1 MKRFTFFAAM
11 LLSAFAAEA
20 QQAIFE
26 RHDTRSPQFNDDGT
40 VTLRIKAP
48 EAKKV
53 TVVGDCIERGHG
65 ELRQQDGVWSYT
77 TAQLPAELY
86 SYRFY
91 VDGVETQDAGNIERS
106 RDVRSF
112 MSTFIVSKEEGD
124 KGWLYQNHNVEHGD
138 VAHVWYDSPQ
148 LGLKRR
154 MSIYT
159 PPGYD
164 KGKAYPV
171 LYLLHGAGG
180 DEEAWLTLGRTA
192 QIMDNLIALGKA
204 KPMIVVM
211 PNGNASDDAGPLET
225 GLKASPISSPKGKD
239 SQVQSPRSF
248 RKGAGGKAA
257 TYEESFSDVMNYVK
271 KHYKTKKGAD
281 NTAICG
287 LSMGGYHTFRISMLN
302 PGTFGYMGLF
312 SAAIRLGGRNQQ
324 KSVEQQFADNPKAT
338 AQMKALFDA
347 KPHLYWIAIGKDDFL
362 FQQNVELRSY
372 LDKMQYPYEYY
383 ENGGGHIWRNWRI
396 YLSMFAQRLF

>member
-1 MKRFTFFAAM
+1 M
-11 LLSAFAAEA
+11 LLSAFVAEA

-26 RHDTRSPQFNDDGT
+26 RHDTRSPQFNGDGT

-225 GLKASPISSPKGKD
+225 GIRNKNWPKAS
-239 SQVQSPRSF
+239 
-248 RKGAGGKAA
+248 
-257 TYEESFSDVMNYVK
+257 YEESFSDVMNYVK

-312 SAAIRLGGRNQQ
+312 SAAIRLGGRNQP
-324 KSVEQQFADNPKAT
+324 KSVEQQFADNPEAT

-347 KPHLYWIAIGKDDFL
+347 KPRLYWIAIGKDDFL

>member
-1 MKRFTFFAAM
+1 MKKLHLLAAT
-11 LLSAFAAEA
+11 LLMASAVQA

-26 RHDTRSPQFNDDGT
+26 RHDTRSPEFNADGT

-53 TVVGDCIERGHG
+53 GIIGDCIENGRA
-65 ELRQQDGVWSYT
+65 EMTQQDGVWTYT
-77 TAQLPAELY
+77 TQALPAELY

-112 MSTFIVSKEEGD
+112 MSTFIISKEEGD
-124 KGWLYQNHNVEHGD
+124 AGWLYQNHNVEHGD
-138 VAHVWYDSPQ
+138 VSHVWYDSPT
-148 LGLKRR
+148 LGMKRR

-159 PPGYD
+159 PPGYE

-180 DEEAWLTLGRTA
+180 DEEAWLTLGRMA

-204 KPMIVVM
+204 KPMIVVT

-225 GLKASPISSPKGKD
+225 GIPNKNRPQAS
-239 SQVQSPRSF
+239 
-248 RKGAGGKAA
+248 
-257 TYEESFSDVMNYVK
+257 YEESFPDIMNYVA
-271 KHYKTKKGAD
+271 KHYKIKKGAD
-281 NTAICG
+281 NTALCG
-287 LSMGGYHTFRISMLN
+287 LSMGGYHTFRISMLQ
-302 PGTFGYMGLF
+302 PGTFGYIGLY
-312 SAAIRLGGRNQQ
+312 SAAIRLGRDQQ
-324 KSVEQQFADNPKAT
+324 KSVEQQFEENPEAT
-338 AQMKALFDA
+338 AQMKALFAA
-347 KPHLYWIAIGKDDFL
+347 KPHLYWIAIGKEDFL
-362 FQQNVELRSY
+362 FEQNVGLRRY

-383 ENGGGHIWRNWRI
+383 ESEGGHIWRNWRI

>member
-1 MKRFTFFAAM
+1 MKRFGFFAAM

-91 VDGVETQDAGNIERS
+91 VDGVETQDASNIERS

-225 GLKASPISSPKGKD
+225 GLMKKEWPKM
-239 SQVQSPRSF
+239 S
-248 RKGAGGKAA
+248 
-257 TYEESFSDVMNYVK
+257 YEESFSDVMNYVK

-324 KSVEQQFADNPKAT
+324 KSVEQQFADNPEAT

>member
-1 MKRFTFFAAM
+1 MKRLHILAAS
-11 LLSAFAAEA
+11 LLMVSTIQA

-26 RHDTRSPQFNDDGT
+26 RHDTRSPEFNSDGT

-53 TVVGDCIERGHG
+53 DIIGDCVEKGRG
-65 ELRQQDGVWSYT
+65 EMTQQDGVWTYT
-77 TAQLPAELY
+77 TKVLPPELY

-112 MSTFIVSKEEGD
+112 MSTFIISREEGD
-124 KGWLYQNHNVEHGD
+124 CGYLYQNHNVEHGD
-138 VAHVWYDSPQ
+138 VAHVWYDSPT
-148 LGLKRR
+148 LGMKRR

-204 KPMIVVM
+204 KPMIVVT

-225 GLKASPISSPKGKD
+225 GLTKKDWPKK
-239 SQVQSPRSF
+239 
-248 RKGAGGKAA
+248 
-257 TYEESFSDVMNYVK
+257 TYEESFQDIMNYVK
-271 KHYKTKKGAD
+271 DHYKIKKGPD

-312 SAAIRLGGRNQQ
+312 SAAVRLGRGGD
-324 KSVEQQFADNPKAT
+324 KSVEQQFAENEEASN
-338 AQMKALFDA
+338 QMKALFAA

-362 FQQNVELRSY
+362 FQQNVQLRGY

-383 ENGGGHIWRNWRI
+383 ESEGGHIWKNWRI
-396 YLSMFAQRLF
+396 YLSMFAPRLFQ

>member
-1 MKRFTFFAAM
+1 MKRFGFFAAM
-11 LLSAFAAEA
+11 LLTAFVAEA

-53 TVVGDCIERGHG
+53 TIVGDCIERGHG

-112 MSTFIVSKEEGD
+112 MSTFIVSKEGGD

-138 VAHVWYDSPQ
+138 VAHVWYDSPK

-164 KGKAYPV
+164 KRKAYPV

-211 PNGNASDDAGPLET
+211 PNGNASDDASPLET
-225 GLKASPISSPKGKD
+225 GLKKKEWPKM
-239 SQVQSPRSF
+239 S
-248 RKGAGGKAA
+248 
-257 TYEESFSDVMNYVK
+257 YEESFSDVMNYVK
-271 KHYKTKKGAD
+271 KHYKTKKGAN

-312 SAAIRLGGRNQQ
+312 SAAIRLGGRNQP
-324 KSVEQQFADNPKAT
+324 KSVEQQFADNPEAT

>member
-1 MKRFTFFAAM
+1 MKRLY
-11 LLSAFAAEA
+11 LLTALLLTAFAAQA

-26 RHDTRSPQFNDDGT
+26 KHDTRSPQFNDDGT
-40 VTLRIKAP
+40 VTLRVKAP
-48 EAKKV
+48 DAKKV
-53 TVVGDCIERGHG
+53 TVIGDCIKDGH
-65 ELRQQDGVWSYT
+65 QDMTNQDGIWSYT
-77 TAQLPAELY
+77 TEVLAPELY
-86 SYRFY
+86 NYRFY
-91 VDGVETQDAGNIERS
+91 VDGAEAQDAGNIERS

-112 MSTFIVSKEEGD
+112 MSIFIVSKEEGD
-124 KGWLYQNHNVEHGD
+124 CGYLYQNHNVEHGD

-148 LGLKRR
+148 LGMKRR

-211 PNGNASDDAGPLET
+211 PNGNASEVATKTLSISPL
-225 GLKASPISSPKGKD
+225 KGED
-239 SQVQSPRSF
+239 TLPLREG
-248 RKGAGGKAA
+248 RGGS
-257 TYEESFSDVMNYVK
+257 YEESFSDIMNYVK
-271 KHYKTKKGAD
+271 SHYKIKKGAD

-302 PGTFGYMGLF
+302 AGTFGYMGLF
-312 SAAIRLGGRNQQ
+312 SAAVRLDRSQ
-324 KSVEQQFADNPKAT
+324 KSFEEQLQDHPEAVQ
-338 AQMKALFDA
+338 QMKDLFAA
-347 KPHLYWIAIGKDDFL
+347 KPHLYWIAIGKEDFL
-362 FQQNVELRSY
+362 FQQNVALRGY
-372 LDKMQYPYEYY
+372 LDKMQYPYEYF
-383 ENGGGHIWRNWRI
+383 ENEGGHIWRNWRI

>member
-11 LLSAFAAEA
+11 LLTAFAAEA

-180 DEEAWLTLGRTA
+180 DEEACLTLGRTA

-211 PNGNASDDAGPLET
+211 PNGNASDDASPLET
-225 GLKASPISSPKGKD
+225 GLKKKEWPKM
-239 SQVQSPRSF
+239 S
-248 RKGAGGKAA
+248 
-257 TYEESFSDVMNYVK
+257 YEESFSDVMNYVK

-324 KSVEQQFADNPKAT
+324 KSVEQQFADNPEAT

>member
-1 MKRFTFFAAM
+1 
-11 LLSAFAAEA
+11 
-20 QQAIFE
+20 
-26 RHDTRSPQFNDDGT
+26 
-40 VTLRIKAP
+40 
-48 EAKKV
+48 
-53 TVVGDCIERGHG
+53 
-65 ELRQQDGVWSYT
+65 
-77 TAQLPAELY
+77 
-86 SYRFY
+86 
-91 VDGVETQDAGNIERS
+91 
-106 RDVRSF
+106 
-112 MSTFIVSKEEGD
+112 
-124 KGWLYQNHNVEHGD
+124 VEHGD

-225 GLKASPISSPKGKD
+225 GLMKKEWPKM
-239 SQVQSPRSF
+239 S
-248 RKGAGGKAA
+248 
-257 TYEESFSDVMNYVK
+257 YEESFSDVMNYVK
-271 KHYKTKKGAD
+271 KHYKTKKGAN

-312 SAAIRLGGRNQQ
+312 SAAIRLGGRNQP
-324 KSVEQQFADNPKAT
+324 KSVEQQFADNPEAT

>member
-1 MKRFTFFAAM
+1 M
-11 LLSAFAAEA
+11 LLSAFASQA

-48 EAKKV
+48 QAIKV
-53 TVVGDCIERGHG
+53 TVIGDCIENGNQ
-65 ELRQQDGVWSYT
+65 ELKKQDDVWSYT
-77 TAQLPAELY
+77 TNVLAPELY

-112 MSTFIVSKEEGD
+112 MSTFIISKEEGD
-124 KGWLYQNHNVEHGD
+124 QGWLYQNHNVEHGD
-138 VAHVWYDSPQ
+138 VAHVWYDSPT
-148 LGLKRR
+148 LGMKRR

-164 KGKAYPV
+164 KGKSYPV

-225 GLKASPISSPKGKD
+225 GIAKKERPSK
-239 SQVQSPRSF
+239 
-248 RKGAGGKAA
+248 
-257 TYEESFSDVMNYVK
+257 TYEESFPDIMNYMK
-271 KHYKTKKGAD
+271 SHYKIKTGAD

-287 LSMGGYHTFRISMLN
+287 LSMGGGHTFRISMKN
-302 PGTFGYMGLF
+302 AGTFGYMGLF
-312 SAAIRLGGRNQQ
+312 SAAVRLEWNSKKTVAEQFEDNQ
-324 KSVEQQFADNPKAT
+324 EAT
-338 AQMKALFDA
+338 AQMKALFAA
-347 KPHLYWIAIGKDDFL
+347 KPRLYWIAIGRDDFL
-362 FQQNVELRSY
+362 FLQNAELRSY
-372 LDKMQYPYEYY
+372 FDRMKYPYEFY
-383 ENGGGHIWRNWRI
+383 ESEGGHIWRNWRI

>member
-1 MKRFTFFAAM
+1 MKRFTFLAAM
-11 LLSAFAAEA
+11 LLTVFAAEA

-53 TVVGDCIERGHG
+53 TVVGDCIEKGHG
-65 ELRQQDGVWSYT
+65 ELKQQDGVWSYT

-91 VDGVETQDAGNIERS
+91 VDGVEAQDAGNIERS

-124 KGWLYQNHNVEHGD
+124 CGWLYQNHNVEHGD

-192 QIMDNLIALGKA
+192 QIIDNLIALGKA

-211 PNGNASDDAGPLET
+211 PNGNASDDASPLET
-225 GLKASPISSPKGKD
+225 GLKKKEWPKM
-239 SQVQSPRSF
+239 S
-248 RKGAGGKAA
+248 
-257 TYEESFSDVMNYVK
+257 YEESFSDVMNYVK

-324 KSVEQQFADNPKAT
+324 KGVEQQFADNPEAT

>member
-1 MKRFTFFAAM
+1 MKRFTFLAAM
-11 LLSAFAAEA
+11 LLTVFAAEA

-26 RHDTRSPQFNDDGT
+26 RHDTRSPQFNDDGP

-53 TVVGDCIERGHG
+53 TVVGDCIEKGHG
-65 ELRQQDGVWSYT
+65 ELKQQDGVWSYT

-91 VDGVETQDAGNIERS
+91 VDGVEAQDAGNIERS

-124 KGWLYQNHNVEHGD
+124 CGWLYQNHNVEHGD

-211 PNGNASDDAGPLET
+211 PNGNASDDASPLET
-225 GLKASPISSPKGKD
+225 GLKKKEWPKM
-239 SQVQSPRSF
+239 S
-248 RKGAGGKAA
+248 
-257 TYEESFSDVMNYVK
+257 YEESFSDVMNYVK

-324 KSVEQQFADNPKAT
+324 KSVEQQFADNPEAT

>member
-1 MKRFTFFAAM
+1 MKKLQLLAAT
-11 LLSAFAAEA
+11 LLMASAVQA

-26 RHDTRSPQFNDDGT
+26 RHDTRSPEFNADGT

-53 TVVGDCIERGHG
+53 CIIGDCIENGRG
-65 ELRQQDGVWSYT
+65 EMTQQDGVWTYT
-77 TAQLPAELY
+77 TKALPAELY

-124 KGWLYQNHNVEHGD
+124 LGYLYQNHNVEHGD
-138 VAHVWYDSPQ
+138 VSHVWYDSPT
-148 LGLKRR
+148 LGMKRR

-180 DEEAWLTLGRTA
+180 DEEAWLTLGRMA

-204 KPMIVVM
+204 KPMIVVT

-225 GLKASPISSPKGKD
+225 GIQNKSWPKAS
-239 SQVQSPRSF
+239 
-248 RKGAGGKAA
+248 
-257 TYEESFSDVMNYVK
+257 YEESFKDIMNYVA
-271 KHYKTKKGAD
+271 KHYKIKKGAD
-281 NTAICG
+281 NTALCG

-302 PGTFGYMGLF
+302 PGTFGYIGLY
-312 SAAIRLGGRNQQ
+312 SAAVRLGRGQQ
-324 KSVEQQFADNPKAT
+324 KSLEQQFEENPEAT
-338 AQMKALFDA
+338 AQMKALFAA
-347 KPHLYWIAIGKDDFL
+347 KPHLYWIAIGKEDFL
-362 FQQNVELRSY
+362 FQQNVELRYY

-383 ENGGGHIWRNWRI
+383 ENEGGHIWRNWRI

>member
-1 MKRFTFFAAM
+1 MKRLHILAAS
-11 LLSAFAAEA
+11 LLMASAVQA

-26 RHDTRSPQFNDDGT
+26 RQDTRSPQFNNDGT

-53 TVVGDCIERGHG
+53 GIVGDCVENGRA
-65 ELRQQDGVWSYT
+65 EMTQQDGVWTYT
-77 TAQLPAELY
+77 TKALPAELY

-112 MSTFIVSKEEGD
+112 MSTFIISKEEGD
-124 KGWLYQNHNVEHGD
+124 CGYLYQNHNVEHGD
-138 VAHVWYDSPQ
+138 VSRVWYDSPK
-148 LGLKRR
+148 LGMKRR

-211 PNGNASDDAGPLET
+211 PNGNASDDASPLET
-225 GLKASPISSPKGKD
+225 GIRNKERPKAS
-239 SQVQSPRSF
+239 
-248 RKGAGGKAA
+248 
-257 TYEESFSDVMNYVK
+257 YEESFPDIMDYMA
-271 KHYKTKKGAD
+271 KHYKIKKGAD

-287 LSMGGYHTFRISMLN
+287 LSMGGGHTFRISMMN

-312 SAAIRLGGRNQQ
+312 SAAVRLEWNSQ
-324 KSVEQQFADNPKAT
+324 KNLEQQFESNQKAAD
-338 AQMKALFDA
+338 QMKALFAA

-362 FQQNVELRSY
+362 IQQNVELRRY
-372 LDKMQYPYEYY
+372 LDKMQYPYEYF
-383 ENGGGHIWRNWRI
+383 ENEGGHIWRNWRI
-396 YLSMFAQRLF
+396 YLSMFAPRLF

>member
-1 MKRFTFFAAM
+1 MKRLYVFAA
-11 LLSAFAAEA
+11 LLLTAFALQA

-26 RHDTRSPQFNDDGT
+26 RHDTRSPQFNEDGT

-53 TVVGDCIERGHG
+53 VVIGDCVERGNQ
-65 ELRQQDGVWSYT
+65 EMTNQDGVWSYT
-77 TAQLPAELY
+77 TKALAPELY

-112 MSTFIVSKEEGD
+112 MSTFIISKEEGD
-124 KGWLYQNHNVEHGD
+124 QGYLYQNHNVEHGD
-138 VAHVWYDSPQ
+138 VAHVWYDSPG
-148 LGLKRR
+148 LGMKRR

-204 KPMIVVM
+204 EPMIVVT

-225 GLKASPISSPKGKD
+225 GIRNKERPKT
-239 SQVQSPRSF
+239 
-248 RKGAGGKAA
+248 
-257 TYEESFSDVMNYVK
+257 TYEESFQDIMNYVK
-271 KHYKTKKGAD
+271 DHYKIKKGAD
-281 NTAICG
+281 NTAVCG

-302 PGTFGYMGLF
+302 AGTFGYMGLF
-312 SAAIRLGGRNQQ
+312 SAAVRLEWNSQ
-324 KSVEQQFADNPKAT
+324 KTVVEQFESNQKAT
-338 AQMKALFDA
+338 EQMKALFAA

-362 FQQNVELRSY
+362 FQQNVELRQY

-383 ENGGGHIWRNWRI
+383 KSEGGHIWRNWRV
-396 YLSMFAQRLF
+396 YLSMFAQRLFK

>member
-1 MKRFTFFAAM
+1 MKRFGFFAAM
-11 LLSAFAAEA
+11 LLSAFVAEA

-91 VDGVETQDAGNIERS
+91 VEGVETQDAGNIERS

-124 KGWLYQNHNVEHGD
+124 KGWLYQNHNVAHGD

-225 GLKASPISSPKGKD
+225 GLMKKEWPKM
-239 SQVQSPRSF
+239 S
-248 RKGAGGKAA
+248 
-257 TYEESFSDVMNYVK
+257 YEESFSDVMNYVK

-324 KSVEQQFADNPKAT
+324 KSVEQQFADNPEAT

>member
-11 LLSAFAAEA
+11 LLSAFVAEA

-225 GLKASPISSPKGKD
+225 GLMKKEWPKM
-239 SQVQSPRSF
+239 S
-248 RKGAGGKAA
+248 
-257 TYEESFSDVMNYVK
+257 YEESFSDVMNYVK

-324 KSVEQQFADNPKAT
+324 KSVEQQFADNPEAT

>member
-1 MKRFTFFAAM
+1 MKRLQLLAA
-11 LLSAFAAEA
+11 LWLTALAAVA

-26 RHDTRSPQFNDDGT
+26 KHDTRSPQLNADGT

-48 EAKKV
+48 EATKV
-53 TVVGDCIERGHG
+53 SVVGDCISGGRAEMTKEG
-65 ELRQQDGVWSYT
+65 DMWTYT
-77 TAQLPAELY
+77 TDALPAELY
-86 SYRFY
+86 NYRFY
-91 VDGVETQDAGNIERS
+91 VDGAEVQDAGNIERS

-112 MSTFIVSKEEGD
+112 MSTFIVSREEGD
-124 KGWLYQNHNVEHGD
+124 KGWLYQNHNVAHGD
-138 VAHVWYDSPQ
+138 VSHVWYDSPT
-148 LGLKRR
+148 LGMRRR

-180 DEEAWLTLGRTA
+180 DEEAWLTLGRMA

-204 KPMIVVM
+204 KPMIVVT

-225 GLKASPISSPKGKD
+225 GLLKKEWPQK
-239 SQVQSPRSF
+239 
-248 RKGAGGKAA
+248 
-257 TYEESFSDVMNYVK
+257 TYEESFPDIMNYVK
-271 KHYKTKKGAD
+271 EHYKIKKGAA

-302 PGTFGYMGLF
+302 PKAFGYMGLF
-312 SAAIRLGGRNQQ
+312 SAAVRLDRSQ
-324 KSVEQQFADNPKAT
+324 KSLEEQLQEHPEAVEQL
-338 AQMKALFDA
+338 KALFDA
-347 KPHLYWIAIGKDDFL
+347 QPKLYWIAIGKEDFL
-362 FQQNVELRSY
+362 FGQNVALRSY
-372 LDKMQYPYEYY
+372 LDKMHYPYEYY
-383 ENGGGHIWRNWRI
+383 ENDGGHIWRNWRI

>member
-1 MKRFTFFAAM
+1 MKRLYVFAA
-11 LLSAFAAEA
+11 LLLTAFALQA

-26 RHDTRSPQFNDDGT
+26 RHDTRSPQFNEDGT

-53 TVVGDCIERGHG
+53 VVIGDCVERGNQ
-65 ELRQQDGVWSYT
+65 EMTNQDGVWSYT
-77 TAQLPAELY
+77 TKALAPELY

-112 MSTFIVSKEEGD
+112 MSTFIISKEEGD
-124 KGWLYQNHNVEHGD
+124 QGYLYQNHNVEHGD
-138 VAHVWYDSPQ
+138 VAHVWYDSPG
-148 LGLKRR
+148 LGMKRR

-204 KPMIVVM
+204 EPMIVVT

-225 GLKASPISSPKGKD
+225 GIKNKERPKT
-239 SQVQSPRSF
+239 
-248 RKGAGGKAA
+248 
-257 TYEESFSDVMNYVK
+257 TYEESFQDIMNYVK
-271 KHYKTKKGAD
+271 DHYKIKKGAD
-281 NTAICG
+281 NTAVCG

-302 PGTFGYMGLF
+302 AGTFGYMGLF
-312 SAAIRLGGRNQQ
+312 SAAVRLEWNSQ
-324 KSVEQQFADNPKAT
+324 KTVVEQFESNQKAT
-338 AQMKALFDA
+338 EQMKALFAA

-362 FQQNVELRSY
+362 FQQNVELRQY

-383 ENGGGHIWRNWRI
+383 ESEGGHIWRNWRV
-396 YLSMFAQRLF
+396 YLSMFAQRLFK

>member
-1 MKRFTFFAAM
+1 MKRLHILAAS
-11 LLSAFAAEA
+11 LLMVSTIQA

-26 RHDTRSPQFNDDGT
+26 RHDTRSPEFNSDGT

-53 TVVGDCIERGHG
+53 GIIGDCVENGRG
-65 ELRQQDGVWSYT
+65 EMTQQDGVWTYT
-77 TAQLPAELY
+77 TKVLPPELY

-112 MSTFIVSKEEGD
+112 MSTFIISREEGD
-124 KGWLYQNHNVEHGD
+124 CGYLYQNHNVEHGD
-138 VAHVWYDSPQ
+138 VAHVWYDSPT
-148 LGLKRR
+148 LGMKRR

-204 KPMIVVM
+204 KPMIVVT

-225 GLKASPISSPKGKD
+225 GLTKKDWPKK
-239 SQVQSPRSF
+239 
-248 RKGAGGKAA
+248 
-257 TYEESFSDVMNYVK
+257 TYEESFPDIMNYVK
-271 KHYKTKKGAD
+271 DHYKIKKGPD

-312 SAAIRLGGRNQQ
+312 SAAVRLGRGGD
-324 KSVEQQFADNPKAT
+324 KSVEQQFAENEEASN
-338 AQMKALFDA
+338 QMKALFAA

-362 FQQNVELRSY
+362 FQQNVQLRGY

-383 ENGGGHIWRNWRI
+383 ESEGGHIWRNWRI
-396 YLSMFAQRLF
+396 YLSMFAPRLFQ

>member
-1 MKRFTFFAAM
+1 MKRFGFFAAM
-11 LLSAFAAEA
+11 LLSAFVAEA

-53 TVVGDCIERGHG
+53 TIVGDCIERGHG

-77 TAQLPAELY
+77 TTQLPAELY

-164 KGKAYPV
+164 KRKAYPV

-211 PNGNASDDAGPLET
+211 PNGNASDDAGPLES
-225 GLKASPISSPKGKD
+225 GLRKKEWPKM
-239 SQVQSPRSF
+239 S
-248 RKGAGGKAA
+248 
-257 TYEESFSDVMNYVK
+257 YEESFSDVMNYVK

-312 SAAIRLGGRNQQ
+312 SAAIRLGGRNQP
-324 KSVEQQFADNPKAT
+324 KSVEQQFADNPEAT